1 MDKQPFSVHDSWN
14 QDTLRNSSLNGQA
27 SLVQSNMEQD
37 PTANGAHDAKN
48 ETCTTFTCFPKL
60 AVELRCKIWRE
71 VCFRRRNI
79 CIWFKELG
87 QWVEEGEHGPE
98 VSPFRA
104 FMYLSDSTHPTIL
117 HVSHESRTE
126 GLKHYTLDFG
136 IENAHPRF
144 TVSCP
149 ARTYINWKADRVCVN
164 ETSGFRSEPGLNI
177 LPRTYF
183 TDDNEPSD
191 FRSEPDLNKLHH
203 FIDLCKERGLQS
215 IAINLQNDLEK
226 ALLIAMSEGITS
238 VREILLFNANPWI
251 IQYQMLRKG
260 AVLNFSTMTKSF
272 IEHTMKQEQGVYR
285 NSGDIEWQ
293 WHIHRSLPL
302 MEVLI
307 SAERVLLDG
316 FKERERKM
324 AEKLGTNG
332 GTAGAGTLEWA
343 RPHIKLCKA
352 ELKLLP
358 K

>member
-1 MDKQPFSVHDSWN
+1 
-14 QDTLRNSSLNGQA
+14 
-27 SLVQSNMEQD
+27 
-37 PTANGAHDAKN
+37 
-48 ETCTTFTCFPKL
+48 
-60 AVELRCKIWRE
+60 
-71 VCFRRRNI
+71 
-79 CIWFKELG
+79 
-87 QWVEEGEHGPE
+87 
-98 VSPFRA
+98 
-104 FMYLSDSTHPTIL
+104 
-117 HVSHESRTE
+117 
-126 GLKHYTLDFG
+126 
-136 IENAHPRF
+136 
-144 TVSCP
+144 
-149 ARTYINWKADRVCVN
+149 
-164 ETSGFRSEPGLNI
+164 
-177 LPRTYF
+177 
-183 TDDNEPSD
+183 
-191 FRSEPDLNKLHH
+191 
-203 FIDLCKERGLQS
+203 
-215 IAINLQNDLEK
+215 
-226 ALLIAMSEGITS
+226 MSEGITS